1 MSVTVSAKVKRE
13 LLEKARRYGINVSEI
28 IREAL
33 ERKVREKELEWAI
46 KVMEEL
52 SRRITF
58 EEDTSKILR
67 RERDRR

>member
-1 MSVTVSAKVKRE
+1 MSVTVSAKVRRE

-33 ERKVREKELEWAI
+33 ERKVREKEVEWAI

-52 SRRITF
+52 SSRITL